1 MSQCDGLLGRVRE
14 GYNGHKEVPMMKELR
29 FTMENQPGAL
39 AKIASALGEARVN
52 IDGITG
58 LGVEDKGLICLAID
72 DPGKAREIL
81 QDLAVDF
88 KEDQALVID
97 ISNHPGELATLL
109 RRLADDGINVQSLY
123 AGVEQNKLV
132 LTVDNIARAKEI
144 LRIA

>member
-1 MSQCDGLLGRVRE
+1 
-14 GYNGHKEVPMMKELR
+14 MKELR

-52 IDGITG
+52 IDGIAG
-58 LGVEDKGLICLAID
+58 LGLEDKGLICLAID
-72 DPGKAREIL
+72 DPGAARKIL
-81 QDLAVDF
+81 QDLGVDF
-88 KEDQALVID
+88 KENQPLVID

-109 RRLADDGINVQSLY
+109 CRLADNGINVQSLY
-123 AGVEQNKLV
+123 AGVERNKLV

>member
-1 MSQCDGLLGRVRE
+1 
-14 GYNGHKEVPMMKELR
+14 MKELR
-29 FTMENQPGAL
+29 FTMEDQPGAL

-52 IDGITG
+52 INGIAG
-58 LGVEDKGLICLAID
+58 LGSEETGLICLAID
-72 DPGKAREIL
+72 DPGAARRIL

-88 KEDQALVID
+88 KENQALVID

-109 RRLADDGINVQSLY
+109 RRLADAGIDVQSLY
-123 AGVEQNKLV
+123 AGVERNKLI

>member
-1 MSQCDGLLGRVRE
+1 
-14 GYNGHKEVPMMKELR
+14 
-29 FTMENQPGAL
+29 MENQPGAL

-52 IDGITG
+52 IEGIAGLGSEETG
-58 LGVEDKGLICLAID
+58 LIRLAID
-72 DPGKAREIL
+72 DPGEARKIL
-81 QDLAVDF
+81 QDLGVDF
-88 KEDQALVID
+88 EENQVLAID

-123 AGVEQNKLV
+123 AGVERNKLI

>member
-1 MSQCDGLLGRVRE
+1 
-14 GYNGHKEVPMMKELR
+14 MKELR

-52 IDGITG
+52 IDGIAG
-58 LGVEDKGLICLAID
+58 LGSEETGLICLAID
-72 DPGKAREIL
+72 DPGEARKIL
-81 QDLAVDF
+81 QDLGVEFEENQVLA
-88 KEDQALVID
+88 ID

-123 AGVEQNKLV
+123 AGVERNKLI

>member
-1 MSQCDGLLGRVRE
+1 
-14 GYNGHKEVPMMKELR
+14 MKELR

-58 LGVEDKGLICLAID
+58 LGLEDKGLICLAID
-72 DPGKAREIL
+72 DPGEAREIL
-81 QDLAVDF
+81 QDLEVEF
-88 KEDQALVID
+88 KENQALVID

-123 AGVEQNKLV
+123 AGVERNKLV

>member
-1 MSQCDGLLGRVRE
+1 
-14 GYNGHKEVPMMKELR
+14 MKELR

-52 IDGITG
+52 IDGIAG
-58 LGVEDKGLICLAID
+58 LGSEETGLICLAID
-72 DPGKAREIL
+72 DPGEARKIL
-81 QDLAVDF
+81 QDLGVDF
-88 KEDQALVID
+88 EENQVLAID

-123 AGVEQNKLV
+123 AGVERNKLI